1 MGDAQEVRYYRAV
14 RPDLARPGLRAFS
27 RRDRPA
33 DCAAGARNSD
43 RSANSHSGLVA
54 YSASH
59 IDTSSY
65 RYPSANSDTFEPATY
80 PYAHNAAANA
90 HSYYSA
96 SDGNSPANS
105 NPAAN
110 QQFEQRLPGRLALG
124 VSH

>member
-1 MGDAQEVRYYRAV
+1 MGDAQEVRSYRAAST
-14 RPDLARPGLRAFS
+14 DLARPGLWAFS

-54 YSASH
+54 YAVTDS
-59 IDTSSY
+59 DTGSY
-65 RYPSANSDTFEPATY
+65 RYPSANSDTFEPAAY
-80 PYAHNAAANA
+80 PHAHNAAANA
-90 HSYYSA
+90 NSYYSA
-96 SDGNSPANS
+96 SDGNSP
-105 NPAAN
+105 AN